1 MNEIRDLTKTVPH
14 GRILNCDE
22 TGYELIPKG
31 ILSWAQTNVDNNVS
45 LSNTSDKSQIT
56 VLSTVTCEKTKL
68 PLYFIAKGK
77 TSKVDDSQLGDVGY
91 HWKNHSESGWINDE
105 LFQDYLMHLREYFP
119 DDDELHLI
127 LDIYK
132 AHLTDNVKAMA
143 KALNIKL
150 HFIPAGMT
158 DLYQPLD
165 RNIFGPFKAI
175 ARCLFREHNQLGEP
189 IEISTTDVCKHII
202 CAWEKVSNETIGKAW
217 SIYTSVEGGE
227 EEESEKPKRK
237 SSSYPKSRSARPKPR

>member
-1 MNEIRDLTKTVPH
+1 M
-14 GRILNCDE
+14 
-22 TGYELIPKG
+22 Y
-31 ILSWAQTNVDNNVS
+31 
-45 LSNTSDKSQIT
+45 
-56 VLSTVTCEKTKL
+56 
-68 PLYFIAKGK
+68 
-77 TSKVDDSQLGDVGY
+77 GY

-143 KALNIKL
+143 EALNIKL

-175 ARCLFREHNQLGEP
+175 ARRLFREHNYLGEP
-189 IEISTTDVCKHII
+189 IEISTTDACKRII
-202 CAWEKVSNETIGKAW
+202 CAWEKVSEKLGPFMLLLKEKKKKNLKNQRENLPLIQNQDQQGQSLENELKKKIITLIN
-217 SIYTSVEGGE
+217 
-227 EEESEKPKRK
+227 
-237 SSSYPKSRSARPKPR
+237 